1 MTSRVWVRN
10 TQIKLNKFNSRWVSA
25 NLLVVGELVSVWVT
39 GRIELKLFLMLN
51 SVHHADIWRSEGI
64 APPIL
69 NIGIRC
75 SWMVSFK
82 LLWFHPK
89 GNNIGSWLGLRLGDE
104 RNPAQPV
111 IEPWLVE
118 RTPLFLRDFTSLS
131 TDIKNMRFFRETSDN
146 FRVLFRNTL

>member
-1 MTSRVWVRN
+1 MTPRMWVRN
-10 TQIKLNKFNSRWVSA
+10 TQMKLNKFNSRWVSA

-51 SVHHADIWRSEGI
+51 SVHHADIWRCEVI

-75 SWMVSFK
+75 SWLVSFK

-89 GNNIGSWLGLRLGDE
+89 GNNIG
-104 RNPAQPV
+104 
-111 IEPWLVE
+111 
-118 RTPLFLRDFTSLS
+118 TPLNRKLVGPSTWWREKCCPTGNRTLVGGKDSLISKRLDKFTYRYHKHS
-131 TDIKNMRFFRETSDN
+131 IFQ
-146 FRVLFRNTL
+146 RNLW